1 MNKNSGRKVR
11 NSLGKG
17 MKSWIFLKNRKFIE
31 WIHKVFEP
39 VNKKLYSDVV
49 RNKVKFYI
57 HKEKHKIRI
66 IAICLLE
73 VDGKQAKSKREQ
85 IFNPSISGS
94 QKVSFS
100 CVNNFSIQQCSFQ
113 QLISCHK
120 VISEAQVTNE
130 S

>member
-1 MNKNSGRKVR
+1 M
-11 NSLGKG
+11 
-17 MKSWIFLKNRKFIE
+17 
-31 WIHKVFEP
+31 
-39 VNKKLYSDVV
+39 
-49 RNKVKFYI
+49 
-57 HKEKHKIRI
+57 HKETHKTRI

-73 VDGKQAKSKREQ
+73 VDGKQAKSKRKQ

-130 S
+130 SFLRNQVTSSFKAAVKTSFFDPQMINYESL